1 MVVDLRNNGG
11 GLVEEALN
19 IADYFTDKDSKLL
32 ITVDKKEKEEIR
44 KAKQSK
50 YINVPVVVLINENTA
65 SASEILAGA
74 LRDNG
79 IAKIV
84 GTKSYGKG
92 VIQEVL
98 TLQDGTGIKITTNEY
113 FTPNKTKINKVGI
126 EPDET
131 VNLPE
136 TVKNVLT
143 VEEKDDTQ
151 LQKAEEILK

>member
-1 MVVDLRNNGG
+1 MRNNGG
-11 GLVEEALN
+11 GIVDKALE
-19 IADYFTDKDSKLL
+19 IADYIADKDSVLL
-32 ITVDKKEKEEIR
+32 YEVDKNNKETVR
-44 KAKQSK
+44 KAKTDPI
-50 YINVPVVVLINENTA
+50 INMPIIILTNENTA

-151 LQKAEEILK
+151 LQKAQELLK

>member
-1 MVVDLRNNGG
+1 M
-11 GLVEEALN
+11 
-19 IADYFTDKDSKLL
+19 
-32 ITVDKKEKEEIR
+32 
-44 KAKQSK
+44 
-50 YINVPVVVLINENTA
+50 
-65 SASEILAGA
+65 
-74 LRDNG
+74 RDNG

-151 LQKAEEILK
+151 LQKAQELLK